1 MSRCW
6 GGTFC
11 RAPAPCFQVHLS
23 ILLHLR
29 CSKFI
34 LLCRFERRVGHSKK
48 RPNLHPAESIIDFSP
63 SQDRPT
69 EQDLPPGIRPQHVTQ
84 AYTPAFEIH
93 PLGAADQHQTHTFD
107 PPGASDRPN
116 KRPKT
121 KAKAKTTE
129 KPPRLQPAPEAPPLE
144 GPYNKPG
151 TSTHHQQ
158 KQSAPGPLPG
168 TSQQPATPAPPPT
181 GPSQKKPAPP
191 APPLTGPGKGPVPGT
206 SQKKLPAPDAPP
218 PTGPSQKKPAPP
230 APPLTGPGRGPVPGT
245 SQKKLPAPDAP
256 PLRGPFDKRG
266 TQH

>member
-11 RAPAPCFQVHLS
+11 RAPAPCFQVRLS

-34 LLCRFERRVGHSKK
+34 LLCRFERRVGRPKK
-48 RPNLHPAESIIDFSP
+48 RPILQTGESVIDFSP

-69 EQDLPPGIRPQHVTQ
+69 EQVLPPGIRPQHVTQ

-121 KAKAKTTE
+121 KTKTKTKTKAKTTE
-129 KPPRLQPAPEAPPLE
+129 KRPRPQPAPAAPPLA
-144 GPYNKPG
+144 GPYKKPG

-191 APPLTGPGKGPVPGT
+191 APPLTGLGKGPVPGT
-206 SQKKLPAPDAPP
+206 SQKKLPAPRRATPYRAF
-218 PTGPSQKKPAPP
+218 TEITCATC
-230 APPLTGPGRGPVPGT
+230 AT
-245 SQKKLPAPDAP
+245 PDRA
-256 PLRGPFDKRG
+256 G
-266 TQH
+266 